1 MRRRGTAS
9 LARHCVCS
17 LGWAGEHVTVKIE
30 SSHGRQFA
38 SGTASVAATTS
49 TDEGQ
54 TARRRNPYY
63 KTAFCSDYMGP
74 QVRVMACVKVD
85 LMVWCVLS

>member
-1 MRRRGTAS
+1 
-9 LARHCVCS
+9 
-17 LGWAGEHVTVKIE
+17 VTVKIE

-74 QVRVMACVKVD
+74 QVSS
-85 LMVWCVLS
+85 WCLLQVRTRNTNSSQKFNTLL